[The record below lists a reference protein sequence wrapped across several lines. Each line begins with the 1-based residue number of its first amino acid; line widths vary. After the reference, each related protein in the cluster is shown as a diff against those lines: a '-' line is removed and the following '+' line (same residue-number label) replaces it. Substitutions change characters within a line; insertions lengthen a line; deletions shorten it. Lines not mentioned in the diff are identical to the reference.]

1 MSRNITD
8 GLSSAYQVTG
18 YTATTELGYN
28 LPDTG
33 GMLTV
38 PILEI
43 VDEEELAK
51 LMEGEIISVRI
62 SPEHEGMAFY
72 LLSKISQFQS
82 LPDHIYTLRKSD
94 LRLLEEAGIPYE
106 KVR

>member
-1 MSRNITD
+1 MPRTITD
-8 GLSSAYQVTG
+8 GLSSAYQVTE
-18 YTATTELGYN
+18 YTATSELGYN

-33 GMLTV
+33 GMFAIPV
-38 PILEI
+38 LEI
-43 VDEEELAK
+43 VDEKELAK
-51 LMEGEIISVRI
+51 LAEAEIISIRI